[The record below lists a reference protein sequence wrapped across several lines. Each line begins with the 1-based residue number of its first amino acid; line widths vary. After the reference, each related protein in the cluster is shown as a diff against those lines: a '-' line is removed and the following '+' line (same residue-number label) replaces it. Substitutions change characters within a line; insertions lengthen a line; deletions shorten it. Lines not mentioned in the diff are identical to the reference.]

1 MKIGV
6 CISLTEEHA
15 ISREKLVEGPKMVE
29 RLGFDGLWFFD
40 TIGRARALPDPLIGV
55 SVAASVTERITL
67 GTCIYQVPLRNPV
80 ELAHRMMTVNLL
92 AGDRLLWGVGAGSTQ
107 DDFSAVGE
115 DYEGRFKKLR
125 AALPTMRQL
134 WAGDTVDGTNLQP
147 WPEVRKGSKILIG
160 SWAGSIW
167 IPRAAK
173 EFDGWIASGHYTNI
187 DTMKEGLERFRGK
200 GGGTAVAANIRVDL
214 TKPTTDLE
222 GMQGFT
228 LECEPVEAKRR
239 LDMVRDAGFDHIVLV
254 VNDAS
259 EANLAA
265 VRALAD

>member
-6 CISLTEEHA
+6 CITLSEDELA
-15 ISREKLVEGPKMVE
+15 LREKLVTGPQMVE

-40 TIGRARALPDPLIGV
+40 TIGRARALPDPLIAV

-67 GTCIYQVPLRNPV
+67 GTCIYQVPLRNSV

-107 DDFSAVGE
+107 DDFAAVGE

-125 AALPTMRQL
+125 SALPTMRQL
-134 WAGDTVDGTNLQP
+134 WAGKTVDGTNLQP
-147 WPEVRKGSKILIG
+147 WPEVRKGPKVLVG

-187 DTMKEGLERFRGK
+187 DTMKEGLDRFRSE

-214 TKPTTDLE
+214 TKPAASLE

-228 LECEPVEAKRR
+228 LECDADEAKRR
-239 LDMVRDAGFDHIVLV
+239 LNMVAEAGFDHIVLV

-259 EANLAA
+259 EENLAA
-265 VRALAD
+265 IRAIAD

>member
-6 CISLTEEHA
+6 CISLTEAQA
-15 ISREKLVEGPKMVE
+15 ISREKLVEGPKMIE

-115 DYEGRFKKLR
+115 DYEGRFKKLH
-125 AALPTMRQL
+125 AALT
-134 WAGDTVDGTNLQP
+134 
-147 WPEVRKGSKILIG
+147 
-160 SWAGSIW
+160 
-167 IPRAAK
+167 
-173 EFDGWIASGHYTNI
+173 
-187 DTMKEGLERFRGK
+187 
-200 GGGTAVAANIRVDL
+200 
-214 TKPTTDLE
+214 
-222 GMQGFT
+222 
-228 LECEPVEAKRR
+228 
-239 LDMVRDAGFDHIVLV
+239 
-254 VNDAS
+254 
-259 EANLAA
+259 
-265 VRALAD
+265 